1 VSAEVITRIKNIP
14 TAHELEAE
22 PDFLEVDSAINAL
35 INNKALK
42 QGGTSLK
49 EALWEI
55 TCRAWRSG
63 TIPKDWRDAA
73 MITIFKKR

>member
-35 INNKALK
+35 INNKATGND
-42 QGGTSLK
+42 Q
-49 EALWEI
+49 
-55 TCRAWRSG
+55 
-63 TIPKDWRDAA
+63 IPG
-73 MITIFKKR
+73 